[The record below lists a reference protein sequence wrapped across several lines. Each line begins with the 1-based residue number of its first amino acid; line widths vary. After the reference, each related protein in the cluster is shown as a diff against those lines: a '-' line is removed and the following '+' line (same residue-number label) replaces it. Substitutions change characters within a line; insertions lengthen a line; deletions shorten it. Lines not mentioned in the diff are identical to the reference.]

1 MSAEAEN
8 SRLTPA
14 LESEGEVGDVL
25 RINKEIDRREVV
37 YRLGGIDPGE
47 GVDVYK
53 IVPLLT
59 KFRDLVT
66 ETARQMGCEDEIS
79 IKVRPFREGSF
90 ITEFVVQGHRSFTEL
105 FSSDEA
111 SALANALAFL
121 GFIGFGGVSIP
132 KIVKAVS
139 GKVGDF
145 RRNDDGTYT
154 YGHGEESVTVTETE
168 HNALQSPKIADLYG
182 GVAVGPIAEFN
193 GVVEQVNI
201 YVRDPRAEDDGMSE
215 GSTFTKANAK
225 HFAEYSRSADLLD
238 KLESDE
244 DSTIVHGLILVPI
257 AGRYDG
263 GEHGYTFTDGEGG
276 ITYKSVTIEDEGFR
290 ARLESTEV
298 RFAKGDALRVDM
310 RITQTRTRSG
320 RITTR
325 YAITH
330 VIDYIQ
336 YRVPEQG
343 SINFDE

>member
-1 MSAEAEN
+1 M
-8 SRLTPA
+8 
-14 LESEGEVGDVL
+14 L

-90 ITEFVVQGHRSFTEL
+90 ITEFVVQGQRSLTEL

-139 GKVGDF
+139 GKISDF
-145 RRNDDGTYT
+145 TRNDDGSYT
-154 YGHGEESVTVTETE
+154 YGHGEGSVTVTETE

-182 GVAVGPIAEFN
+182 GVAVGPIAEFS
-193 GVVEQVNI
+193 GVVDQVNI
-201 YVRDPRAEDDGMSE
+201 YVRDPMAEDDGVSE
-215 GSTFTKANAK
+215 GSTFTRANAK

-238 KLESDE
+238 KLESEE
-244 DSTIVHGLILVPI
+244 DSSVVHGLILIPI

-263 GEHGYTFTDGEGG
+263 GEGGYTFTDGDGG
-276 ITYKSVTIEDEGFR
+276 NTYKNVTIEDEGFR

-298 RFAKGDALRVDM
+298 RFAKGDALKVDM

-320 RITTR
+320 RVMTK
-325 YAITH
+325 YAI
-330 VIDYIQ
+330 VRVVEYIQ
-336 YRVPEQG
+336 YRVPRQE
-343 SINFDE
+343 SIDLPE